1 MLKIDTDVKKER
13 GAAADAHAGA
23 DTGKCLC
30 TFIKP

>member
-23 DTGKCLC
+23 DTAKRLC